1 MCNMTFMNF
10 NGKVGPQQLTIQ
22 ASRETYFAEFSNAL
36 WHLQKAGLEPAA
48 IAYTDNDCVVTLS
61 ATEEDWDRHVNT
73 LDPVTGFEVQGSD
86 ATILGKK
93 AFELGLASGSDNIQD
108 GTRRA
113 IEAGYTVVQNSMG
126 RREAIQTQP
135 SESTFRHRHDLA
147 FPSNLNRI
155 LIQELEGIS
164 YD

>member
-1 MCNMTFMNF
+1 MCNITFMNF
-10 NGKVGPQQLTIQ
+10 NGKVGPQQLTIE

-48 IAYTDNDCVVTLS
+48 ITYTDKDCVITLS

-73 LDPVTGFEVQGSD
+73 LDPVTGLEVQGSD
-86 ATILGKK
+86 DMILATK
-93 AFELGLASGSDNIQD
+93 AFELGLVSGSDNIQD

-113 IEAGYTVVQNSMG
+113 IEAGYTVAQNPRG

-135 SESTFRHRHDLA
+135 SESKFRHRHDLA
-147 FPSNLNRI
+147 FSSDLNHM